1 MAYPHGFLDDIR
13 ARISTSEI
21 VAKHVQLKKRGRE
34 WVGLSPFK
42 SEKTPSFTVND
53 DKGFYHC
60 FASGEHGDIFT
71 FLMRM
76 EGLSFPESVEQLAE
90 RVGLEIPQQT
100 PQQQAKERNRLSLY
114 DLAEETCKYFQ
125 TMLYHP
131 SGKPALDYLRNRG
144 LNDAMITNF
153 RLGYAPKNGDELK
166 AKLKNNDYSDQQMQ
180 DAGIFRP
187 SNDGRKP
194 YAFFRERIIFPI
206 SDRRGRTIAFGGRF
220 MGDAKLAQVGKY
232 INSPDSSLFD
242 KGRIL
247 YNMAEARKFAHNG
260 ETVIIVEG
268 YMDVIALSKA
278 GFNAALAPLGTALTL
293 DQIIEIW
300 RIDATPCLCFDGDS
314 AGKKAAIRAA
324 EHVFNILE
332 TGKSLKFI
340 FMPDGEDPDSFLAAY
355 GQVEMQKLIDGA
367 IGLDQFI
374 WQSEL
379 AKVNINTPE
388 AKALLEKNIMQYVG
402 RIDDK
407 ILAKYYRQS
416 FSDKLWQRFRKIS
429 FLNIN
434 KNKNSYKKTYDR
446 QSSAP
451 KADAPSG
458 NQLLLIKQK
467 MPERQQQ
474 ILLACLINH
483 PKLIDRYE
491 EVFEQFNFQ
500 TKLDKIRLQLQEI
513 TSSGL
518 SLDIVGLRD
527 YFINNGNAD
536 LLAHVLNEQVY
547 LLAPQAKASATDD
560 DACQL
565 LEHILLLQTQI
576 KIADEIS
583 IDWHDDNGQLDNDK
597 EIRKLAVHAQFI
609 EGEEKLLPSEN
620 SDIEESSD
628 TEEK

>member
-21 VAKHVQLKKRGRE
+21 VSKHVQLKKRGRE

-71 FLMRM
+71 FLMRI
-76 EGLSFPESVEQLAE
+76 EGLSFPEAVEQLAE
-90 RVGLEIPQQT
+90 RAGLEIPQQT
-100 PQQQAKERNRLSLY
+100 PQQQAKERNRLNLY
-114 DLAEETCKYFQ
+114 DLTEETCKYFQ

-131 SGKPALDYLRNRG
+131 SGKDALDYLKKRG
-144 LNDAMITNF
+144 LDDNIIASF
-153 RLGYAPKNGDELK
+153 RLGYAPKNGDELRL
-166 AKLKNNDYSDQQMQ
+166 KLKNNDYDDQQMQ

-194 YAFFRERIIFPI
+194 YAFFRDRIIFPI
-206 SDRRGRTIAFGGRF
+206 SDRRGRSIAFGGRF

-232 INSPDSSLFD
+232 INSPDSALFD

-247 YNMAEARKFAHNG
+247 YNMAAARKFAHNG
-260 ETVIIVEG
+260 QNVIIAEG

-278 GFNAALAPLGTALTL
+278 GFNASLAPLGTALTL
-293 DQIIEIW
+293 DQISEIW
-300 RIDATPCLCFDGDS
+300 RIDAMPYLCFDGDE

-324 EHVFNILE
+324 EHVFSILE

-340 FMPDGEDPDSFLAAY
+340 FMPDGEDPDSFLSAY
-355 GQVEMQKLIDGA
+355 GLAEMQKLIDGA

-388 AKALLEKNIMQYVG
+388 AKALLEKNIMQYVT

-416 FSDKLWQRFRKIS
+416 FSDKLWQKFKKIS
-429 FLNIN
+429 FLKTN
-434 KNKNSYKKTYDR
+434 KNRKSYENKYGR

-451 KADAPSG
+451 KADTASG

-483 PKLIDRYE
+483 PNLIDKYE

-500 TKLDKIRLQLQEI
+500 TELDKIRLQLQEI
-513 TSSGL
+513 TSL
-518 SLDIVGLRD
+518 RLNLDIIGLRD
-527 YFINNGNAD
+527 YFINNGNGD
-536 LLAHVLNEQVY
+536 LLLHVLTKQVY
-547 LLAPQAKASATDD
+547 SLAPQAKPSATDD
-560 DACQL
+560 EACQL
-565 LEHILLLQTQI
+565 LEHILLLQTQN
-576 KIADEIS
+576 KISAEIP
-583 IDWHDDNGQLDNDK
+583 IDWHDDDGCLSDEK
-597 EIRKLAVHAQFI
+597 EIRKLAVHSQFI
-609 EGEEKLLPSEN
+609 EGEENLFPLEGD
-620 SDIEESSD
+620 DIDDNIE
-628 TEEK
+628 